1 MNANWIAS
9 ALFVAALAVAL
20 AALFFAAFVLWLA
33 RRGDPGE
40 QPRGV
45 VIVTES
51 ARSGE
56 WGNIPAGG
64 YVPRGTVSD
73 SNGNVRVIREV
84 KP

>member
-40 QPRGV
+40 R
-45 VIVTES
+45 
-51 ARSGE
+51 
-56 WGNIPAGG
+56 NIPAGG